1 MVKGSDTTMDSCG
14 ENGDNKVHEEN
25 FDEGEDAAS
34 QTSNSKKRARLD
46 NNDVIE
52 MEQGLQE
59 KFNVLFGKIKESGS
73 YSGIEFTKKEINFV
87 IVSWNVNG
95 LGDPDKRFK
104 LKGLVKR
111 WKPTILMIQETKIK
125 ACTDAIVRQ
134 CWGTTPCIFTI
145 SISCRSLE
153 DNFRWVLIGVYG
165 PCHVNEKK
173 TFRTELDTLHGYWNG
188 NILCF
193 GGAFNEIRY
202 MVERRGCRRASI
214 SMKLFND
221 PCNELDLVELPLS
234 NGKFTWSR
242 TPNKKSKIDRF
253 LFTPDWEDH
262 FPNIIFKRLARP
274 FSDHFPI
281 ELCSSNPDWGTAG
294 DCFAKKL
301 NALKEKLK
309 VWNKDVFGS
318 IDRVI
323 DAALTKVKELDD
335 LDDGRGL
342 TEVEE
347 DMLVTAKVEFEMAH
361 RRQFIMLRKKSRIRY
376 FRDGDRNTKHFQRVV
391 KGHRAFNNINNLRIN
406 GR

>member
-1 MVKGSDTTMDSCG
+1 MEAYYSYDPR
-14 ENGDNKVHEEN
+14 N
-25 FDEGEDAAS
+25 ED
-34 QTSNSKKRARLD
+34 
-46 NNDVIE
+46 
-52 MEQGLQE
+52 QGLY
-59 KFNVLFGKIKESGS
+59 GCYCASM
-73 YSGIEFTKKEINFV
+73 
-87 IVSWNVNG
+87 
-95 LGDPDKRFK
+95 LGHN
-104 LKGLVKR
+104 
-111 WKPTILMIQETKIK
+111 
-125 ACTDAIVRQ
+125 
-134 CWGTTPCIFTI
+134 
-145 SISCRSLE
+145 SILE

-173 TFRTELDTLHGYWNG
+173 TFRTELATSHGYWNG
-188 NILCF
+188 IPLCF
-193 GGAFNEIRY
+193 GGDFNEIRY
-202 MVERRGCRRASI
+202 MVERRGCRRASN

-221 PCNELDLVELPLS
+221 LCNELDLVELPLS
-234 NGKFTWSR
+234 GAKFTWSR
-242 TPNKKSKIDRF
+242 PPNKKSKIDRF

-281 ELCSSNPDWGTAG
+281 ELCSSNPDWGAFPFRFQLAWLEGTNIIPLMKKWWESFSFVGTAG

-318 IDRVI
+318 IDRAI

-335 LDDGRGL
+335 LDDDRGL

-361 RRQFIMLRKKSRIRY
+361 RRQFIMLRQKSRIGY
-376 FRDGDRNTKHFQRVV
+376 FRDGDRNNKHFHRVV

-406 GR
+406 GRWTDNKEEIKKGIRDHFELAFKEISNNRPRIKNMCLRRIDENASVWMERAFSKVLYCSGSRMQLKIWELIVLRVRMDIL